1 MRQVFH
7 RVISVF
13 LTAVFVISAVI
24 TNTYTWCS
32 FQAVTNETAATIA
45 QVQLQKLEKLPDGTK
60 TNFPVPGAIF
70 YLYTVEGEQIGGQL
84 ITDDA
89 GTISLRLPAGE
100 YYFEEVSPPP
110 GYTFD
115 AENEEQITY
124 YPFSISEKQSEATI
138 VTAYNIRLTGSFAI
152 QKIVQ
157 NADGS
162 PLYEEQLS
170 KAFTFTVTF
179 SDSGTYI
186 YRKDDGTAG
195 EISSGGSL
203 ALCHGET
210 ALFENIP
217 AGVMYTVAEIAQP
230 DYTVSSV
237 GHQGT
242 VGDTFLSAIF
252 TNICQIE
259 PPPPEPVKL
268 TVQKVLAGE
277 YPAEDLTQEFEMTL
291 NINGAITNFTL
302 AAGETAEFELN
313 PGDQYEVLEKNYYK
327 EGYST
332 SVQNGLGT
340 VGNSDISVVV
350 TNTFVGT
357 VMAEISG
364 EKTWQGNALTEEL
377 LPDSITVYLKDG
389 NRVVTEK
396 IVTPDENGQWFYRFT
411 APKYDAQGNEI
422 AYTVEEQPIEHFRTS
437 YEGYNIINTYIAPA
451 SFAFPSIQK
460 TVQGDSPPSERFSF
474 LITAQDNAPMP
485 EGTQNDFFS
494 LSITGSG
501 EIHPGTILYSSPGT
515 YTYTVT
521 ETADNLQGWLYDSAV
536 YIVTVTVTETE
547 DALLTDA
554 VISKDNQ
561 AVDAIEFVNF
571 YDSQQP
577 PQSMTIVEGQKTWY
591 HGRNP
596 VENHPNSIILKIYG
610 DGALVLQQLI
620 TAEDGWKYKFEL
632 PKYNQNGSEIT
643 YTIDESPVE
652 HYEKVIDGYDL
663 YNIYTAPEEPEDPD
677 DPGVIPPTGD
687 SAKPWLWFIVMILSG
702 SLCVL
707 IHIRRK
713 RIT

>member
-7 RVISVF
+7 RIISAF

-60 TNFPVPGAIF
+60 TNFPVSGAVF
-70 YLYTVEGEQIGGQL
+70 YLYTVDGEQIGGQL

-110 GYTFD
+110 GYAFD
-115 AENEEQITY
+115 SENDEQITY
-124 YPFSISEKQSEATI
+124 YPFSISEKQSGATV

-186 YRKDDGTAG
+186 YRKDDGTVG

-203 ALCHGET
+203 TLCHGET

-217 AGVMYTVAEIAQP
+217 TGVMYTVAEIAQP

-252 TNICQIE
+252 TNTCQTE
-259 PPPPEPVKL
+259 LPPAEPVKL

-277 YPAEDLTQEFEMTL
+277 YPAEDLTREFEMTL
-291 NINGAITNFTL
+291 NINGVITNFTL
-302 AAGETAEFELN
+302 AAGETAEFELY
-313 PGDQYEVLEKNYYK
+313 PGDQYEVLEKDYYK

-340 VGNSDISVVV
+340 AGSSDIAVVV

-357 VMAEISG
+357 VMTEISG
-364 EKTWQGNALTEEL
+364 EKIWQGNALTEEL

-389 NRVVTEK
+389 NRVVAEK
-396 IVTPDENGQWFYRFT
+396 IVTPDENGQWFYSFT
-411 APKYDAQGNEI
+411 APKYDALGNEI

-437 YEGYNIINTYIAPA
+437 YEGFNIINTYIAPA
-451 SFAFPSIQK
+451 SFTFPPIQK

-485 EGTQNDFFS
+485 EGVHNGFLS

-501 EIHPGTILYSSPGT
+501 EIYPGTILYSSPGT
-515 YTYTVT
+515 YIYTIT
-521 ETADNLQGWLYDSAV
+521 ESPDDLRGWLYDSAV
-536 YIVTVTVTETE
+536 YTVTVTVTETE
-547 DALLTDA
+547 DGLLADA
-554 VISKDNQ
+554 VISKDGQ
-561 AVDAIEFVNF
+561 TVDAIEFVNF

-577 PQSMTIVEGQKTWY
+577 PQSMTIVEGQKTWH
-591 HGRNP
+591 HGDNP
-596 VENHPNSIILKIYG
+596 EEQHPESIILKIYG

-620 TAEDGWKYKFEL
+620 TAEDGWKYRFEL
-632 PKYNQNGSEIT
+632 PKYNQNGDEII
-643 YTIDESPVE
+643 YTIDEVPVE

-663 YNIYTAPEEPEDPD
+663 YNIYTAPEEPEGPD

-687 SAKPWLWFIVMILSG
+687 SAKPWLWFVVMILSG
-702 SLCVL
+702 IMCVL

-713 RIT
+713 QIS